1 MIPVV
6 IKIIDGLALQRVQV
20 VHHHGVRALE
30 GEFAL
35 LATQRTAIVTNFTLR
50 EWSPE
55 TARLVGEL
63 IRSMELDASAALQ
76 GANRPEPR
84 QDTSPTAVGPA
95 PETNEAAVPGTI
107 NALAEQPESW
117 G

>member
-20 VHHHGVRALE
+20 VHHHGIRALE

-76 GANRPEPR
+76 GANRPESR
-84 QDTSPTAVGPA
+84 QGTSPVEESSASDTD
-95 PETNEAAVPGTI
+95 EAAVPGTI
-107 NALAEQPESW
+107 NHLAEQPENW
-117 G
+117 